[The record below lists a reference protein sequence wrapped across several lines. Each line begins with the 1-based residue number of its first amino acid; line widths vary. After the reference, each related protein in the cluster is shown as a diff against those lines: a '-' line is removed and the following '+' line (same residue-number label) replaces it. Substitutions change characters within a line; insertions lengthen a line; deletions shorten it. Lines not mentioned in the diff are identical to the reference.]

1 MQRKLAVL
9 AVTVAATFGTLA
21 LGLAGTAAADPGYYQ
36 VYGTDGYGL
45 NVHIVPSVSSPVVG
59 TLSEGDSVYIACQVY
74 SDPVTNPVTG
84 ATSQVWDVMVDPN
97 TFTST
102 YVSDLYVDTPGY
114 GIITLGTC
122 G

>member
-1 MQRKLAVL
+1 MHRKLTVL
-9 AVTVAATFGTLA
+9 AVTVAATFATLA

-45 NVHIVPSVSSPVVG
+45 NVHITPGLNSPVVG
-59 TLSEGDSVYIACQVY
+59 TLSEGDSLYIVCQVY

-97 TFTST
+97 TTTVT
-102 YVSDLYVDTPGY
+102 YVSDLYVNTPGY
-114 GIITLGTC
+114 GVITLGTC
-122 G
+122 A